1 VATFASHSCCL
12 AITYLSHNQVD
23 IEQTADHPQTS
34 ARIPMDESPQLD
46 GSYFTVAVAFEGGL
60 GLLALLIGWLV
71 GHDPGQTIG
80 LTVDTLPGNGWAL
93 LWGSLAAVPM
103 FAGLVLVQRLPF
115 RAFER
120 LREALEQLVLPLFE
134 ESSVLELALLSL
146 IAGVGEELL
155 FRGLMQHAL
164 TTWIGGSTGLW
175 VGLAVA
181 SLAFGCAHA
190 ITRTYVVLAAII
202 SVYLGL
208 LFFWTGNVLAPV
220 TAHAVYDFIALLY
233 LVKWRASPEPAV
245 TQASAEE
252 SDDSP

>member
-1 VATFASHSCCL
+1 MH
-12 AITYLSHNQVD
+12 D
-23 IEQTADHPQTS
+23 
-34 ARIPMDESPQLD
+34 SPQLD
-46 GSYFTVAVAFEGGL
+46 GGYFTAAVAFEGGL

-71 GHDPGQTIG
+71 GHYPGQTIG
-80 LTVDTLPGNGWAL
+80 LTVESLPDNGWAV
-93 LWGSLAAVPM
+93 LWGSLAAIPM
-103 FAGLVLVQRLPF
+103 LAGLVLLQQLPF

-120 LREALEQLVLPLFE
+120 LREILEQLVLPLFK

-155 FRGLMQHAL
+155 FRGLLQHAL
-164 TTWIGGSTGLW
+164 ATWIGGSTGLW
-175 VGLAVA
+175 VGIAVA
-181 SLAFGCAHA
+181 SIAFGCAHA

-208 LFFWTGNVLAPV
+208 LFFWTGNVLAPIA
-220 TAHAVYDFIALLY
+220 AHAVYDFIALLY
-233 LVKWRASPEPAV
+233 LVKWRTLPDPAV